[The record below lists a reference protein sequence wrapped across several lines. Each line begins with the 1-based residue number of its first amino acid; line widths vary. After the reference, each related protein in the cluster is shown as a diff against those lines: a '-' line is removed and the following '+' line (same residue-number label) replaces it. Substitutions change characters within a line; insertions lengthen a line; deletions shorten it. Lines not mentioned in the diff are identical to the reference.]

1 MTQIDATLADGPRSL
16 KTLPVL
22 RDAEG
27 VRLDLAGLDLGGAWV
42 TITLH
47 DDPGAARDA
56 RMLMSLLVSDGA
68 RAGAPLADEALGC
81 GVFAWTGQLPASVR
95 GLRVAAL
102 AGGRPPT
109 LSRIAIRRRGRL
121 PLVVRALTRAPG
133 LTLWA
138 VYWRVVGKRMRGRG
152 FLERALRHRTEG
164 GYPAWIRRCASVSE
178 ADRRRIRAEIRA
190 WDAPPLISVA
200 MPVHDPAPRVLRAA
214 LRSVQAQLYPHWELC
229 IVDDAS
235 KDPAIPALLARM
247 AASDPRIKVRR
258 RPENGHIARA
268 TNDATAM
275 AAGPFVAFLDH
286 DDALPEQALYEVAR
300 VIRADPGLVLIY
312 SDEDKI
318 DGSGRRFEPHFKPAF
333 DRELLYGQNYINHL
347 TVIRAE
353 SLRAVGGLRPGFE
366 GSQDHDLLLRLTA
379 GLDRDRIRHIPTVLY
394 HWRAAIGSGTFS
406 DRSLARAE
414 AARLRALGEVVAPWG
429 GRAERGPL
437 GFNRLVRPLPTPP
450 PRVSVVIPT
459 RDRAELLRVTL
470 DGLFTGTDYPDI
482 EVLVVDNDSREPAT
496 AALFAAY
503 GHEPRLRVLSAPG
516 AFNFS
521 DLSNRGAYA
530 ATGPVLLFLN
540 NDVAVIEPDWLRELA
555 AIALDPAVGAVG
567 AKLLYPDGTVQHG
580 GVILGVG
587 GVASHSHHG
596 VADDDPGYFGRMV
609 QAHEVSAVT
618 GACLAMRA
626 DVFAEV
632 GGFDAERL
640 KVAFNDVDLC
650 LRVRV
655 AGYRIVWTPF
665 AKLVHHESKS
675 RGPEDTP
682 EKRARFEG
690 EANTMLERWG
700 AELRAD
706 PYYNVNLSR
715 NSGHYRL

>member
-1 MTQIDATLADGPRSL
+1 MDATLAGAGRP
-16 KTLPVL
+16 L
-22 RDAEG
+22 RRLSVVDDAG
-27 VRLDLAGLDLGGAWV
+27 GLRLDLDGLDLGGAWV
-42 TITLH
+42 TITLT

-56 RMLMSLLVSDGA
+56 RLLMSVLMADEG
-68 RAGAPLADEALGC
+68 RAGPPLADEALGC
-81 GVFAWTGQLPASVR
+81 GVFAWTGQLPPATR
-95 GLRVAAL
+95 ALRIAPL
-102 AGGRPPT
+102 AGGRPPA
-109 LSRIAIRRRGRL
+109 LSRIAIRCRGR
-121 PLVVRALTRAPG
+121 PALVARAFARAPG
-133 LTLWA
+133 LTVRA
-138 VYWRVVGKRMRGRG
+138 VYWRSVGKRVRGRS
-152 FLERALRHRTEG
+152 FLDRALRHRAEG
-164 GYPAWIRRCASVSE
+164 GYPSWIRRCATVSE
-178 ADRRRIRAEIRA
+178 ADRRRIRAEIQA
-190 WDAPPLISVA
+190 WDAPPLISVV

-214 LRSVQAQLYPHWELC
+214 LRSVLSQLYPHWELC

-235 KDPAIPALLARM
+235 NDPAIPPLLARF
-247 AASDPRIKVRR
+247 AASDPRIKVLR

-268 TNDATAM
+268 TNDAVAM
-275 AAGPFVAFLDH
+275 AAGLFTAFLDH

-300 VIRADPGLVLIY
+300 VIRADPNLVLIY

-318 DGSGRRFEPHFKPAF
+318 DAGGRRFEPHFKPEF

-347 TVIRAE
+347 AVIRTHA
-353 SLRAVGGLRPGFE
+353 LRAVGGLRPGFE
-366 GSQDHDLLLRLTA
+366 GSQDHDLLLRLTDR
-379 GLDRDRIRHIPTVLY
+379 LDPARIRHIPAVLY

-406 DRSLARAE
+406 DRWLARAE
-414 AARLRALGEVVAPWG
+414 AARLRALSEIVAPWG

-437 GFNRLVRPLPTPP
+437 GFNRLVRPLPTPA
-450 PRVSVVIPT
+450 PRVSVIVPT

-470 DGLFTGTDYPDI
+470 DGLFTRTDYPDI
-482 EVLVVDNDSREPAT
+482 EVLVVDNDSREPQT
-496 AALFAAY
+496 AALLAAY
-503 GHEPRLRVLSAPG
+503 RGEPRLRVLPVPG

-521 DLSNRGAYA
+521 DLSNRGASA
-530 ATGPVLLFLN
+530 ATGTVLLFLN
-540 NDVAVIEPDWLRELA
+540 NDVDVIEPGWLRELA
-555 AIALDPAVGAVG
+555 ATALDPAIGAVG

-580 GVILGVG
+580 GVVLGIG

-596 VADDDPGYFGRMV
+596 VSDDDPGYFGRMV

-626 DVFAEV
+626 EVFREV
-632 GGFDAERL
+632 GGFDAEHLR
-640 KVAFNDVDLC
+640 VAFNDVDLC
-650 LRVRV
+650 LRVRA

-675 RGPEDTP
+675 RGAEDTP

-690 EANTMLERWG
+690 ETRVMRERWG